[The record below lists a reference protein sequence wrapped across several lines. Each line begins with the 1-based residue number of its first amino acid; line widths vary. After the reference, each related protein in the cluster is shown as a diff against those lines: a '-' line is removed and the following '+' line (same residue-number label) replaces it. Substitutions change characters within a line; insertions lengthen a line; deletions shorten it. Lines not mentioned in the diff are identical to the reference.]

1 MLSIA
6 SAAPVRPRLVAGARG
21 AGQRSMPAPVVA
33 IIGRPNVGKSTFFNR
48 VLGERRAVVHDRPGI
63 TRDRNAA
70 RTEWAGR
77 PFLLVDT
84 GGFLPD
90 SSDGRDRLVR
100 EQAEMAIGLADLV
113 LFMVDAKVGATDLD
127 SAIATSL
134 RRRQT
139 PSLLVVNK
147 VDRPGDPVA
156 HDFHRLGLG
165 EPFPISSEN
174 GFAIGDLLERVFEKL
189 PKRADVEPETDG
201 RIAIIGRPNVGK
213 SSIVNALL
221 GESRMIVESM
231 PGTTMDAVDSLWSS
245 PAGEFL
251 LVDTAGIRRQAQFKD
266 QAEYFASLRS
276 LQAMERA
283 DVAGIVVDA
292 TQGFQRQEARLAQQA
307 LEAGCSVLLIY
318 NKWDLI
324 DQRDASWKRL
334 EEERATR
341 YPTLRDLPALPVS
354 ALTRSHLGKLP
365 VALAKRVAEHRRRIS
380 TRDLNRWLKAAQARR
395 QAASTRLGRSPR
407 FYYATQTR
415 EGPPEFTLFVNEP
428 SRVGE
433 NYRRFLLTHFNE
445 HFGFAGTPV
454 RLKFR
459 KSE

>member
-6 SAAPVRPRLVAGARG
+6 SAAPAGPRHGAGARG
-21 AGQRSMPAPVVA
+21 DPRTMPAPVVA

-70 RTEWAGR
+70 RAEWAGR

-84 GGFLPD
+84 GGFLPE
-90 SSDGRDRLVR
+90 SSVGRDRLVR
-100 EQAEMAIGLADLV
+100 EQAELAIGLADLV

-127 SAIATSL
+127 SAIAASL
-134 RRRQT
+134 RKRRT

-147 VDRPGDPVA
+147 VDKPGDPVA

-174 GFAIGDLLERVFEKL
+174 GFAIGDLLDRMFEHL
-189 PKRADVEPETDG
+189 PERADTEPESDG
-201 RIAIIGRPNVGK
+201 RIAIVGRPNVGK

-221 GESRMIVESM
+221 GESRMIVEAA
-231 PGTTMDAVDSLWSS
+231 PGTTMDAVDTRWRT
-245 PAGEFL
+245 PEGEFT

-266 QAEYFASLRS
+266 QAEYYASLRS
-276 LQAMERA
+276 LQALERA
-283 DVAGIVVDA
+283 DVAAIVVDA
-292 TQGFQRQEARLAQQA
+292 TQGFQRQEARLAQEA

-324 DQRDASWKRL
+324 EGREAAWKRL
-334 EEERATR
+334 LDERASR

-365 VALAKRVAEHRRRIS
+365 VALEKRVAEHRRKIS
-380 TRDLNRWLKAAQARR
+380 TRELNRWLKTAQARR
-395 QAASTRLGRSPR
+395 QASSTRLGRAPR
-407 FYYATQTR
+407 FYYTTQTR

-433 NYRRFLLTHFNE
+433 NYRRFLLTHLTE

-459 KSE
+459 KSD